1 MLGIDLLVPEIM
13 LGVGLA
19 VFAGSTLALLR
30 EKYPTAAKLLT
41 MRNPSKRPREN
52 LGSYGAGKRKPA
64 GSNRRGNRCGETR
77 PISRTRTVFFMAVG
91 LLTSVWALATLVSRP

>member
-1 MLGIDLLVPEIM
+1 MLGIDVLVPEIM

-52 LGSYGAGKRKPA
+52 LGSYGPRPEKPA
-64 GSNRRGNRCGETR
+64 GSEGSAGTR

-91 LLTSVWALATLVSRP
+91 LLTSVWALATLVSRA